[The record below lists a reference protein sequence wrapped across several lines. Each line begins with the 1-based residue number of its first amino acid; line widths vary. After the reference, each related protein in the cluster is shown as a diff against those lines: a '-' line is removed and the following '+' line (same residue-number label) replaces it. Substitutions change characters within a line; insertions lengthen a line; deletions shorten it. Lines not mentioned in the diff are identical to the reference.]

1 MTIFRRL
8 LLPLSL
14 LLPLLCACGP
24 SHRERLQQL
33 EALEA
38 RNSADSLM
46 TDDSLATVLAE
57 FFDDHGTPNERM
69 RAHYILGRTYA
80 DRGEAPAAL
89 EAYLDAAASAD
100 TTAADC
106 DWAKLSRVHAQSAQL
121 YNMYVQPRSQLE
133 HLRLAQYNAWR
144 GQDTIMAIE
153 CYAQTADAFA
163 LLHQPDSVVYI
174 REKASQMYTDLCL
187 SSSAARVLGSAIT
200 AALQCKDLKRA
211 KSFIDIYEKSTE
223 VVDENGTLRRNRY
236 IYYYIKGEYYLA
248 VNRLD
253 SAEMQFRMLQEK
265 GYTLN
270 HKIAASKGLQ
280 SVYEAY
286 KMPDSIAKYAS
297 LGYALNDSA
306 YSLAE
311 MENLQRMKASYD
323 YSRNKLRAEKMDAKA
338 KQQSERLRW
347 LIILVVIMALAIAY
361 VFYGYRKEKQRKL
374 LQYQQ
379 TMQKLVRAQEQMMAL
394 HAEENQEKE
403 HAIEIL
409 REEINSM
416 QQIVEAYQLQRTQE
430 KQLSADLR
438 IQSSP
443 VIDKFKHLIAENPP
457 QQATTQDMR
466 DLSAAINE
474 IIPDF
479 YTILSST
486 DLKLRRIEYDVC
498 LLTRAFFSPAEIS
511 KLTGQSNSNVAN
523 IRKRLLKRIYGIDD
537 SPNEFDKRIRQ
548 IG

>member
-1 MTIFRRL
+1 MSDGYKLNDYIAASDGLRQVY
-8 LLPLSL
+8 
-14 LLPLLCACGP
+14 
-24 SHRERLQQL
+24 ERKG
-33 EALEA
+33 
-38 RNSADSLM
+38 M
-46 TDDSLATVLAE
+46 PDSLA
-57 FFDDHGTPNERM
+57 
-69 RAHYILGRTYA
+69 
-80 DRGEAPAAL
+80 
-89 EAYLDAAASAD
+89 
-100 TTAADC
+100 
-106 DWAKLSRVHAQSAQL
+106 
-121 YNMYVQPRSQLE
+121 
-133 HLRLAQYNAWR
+133 
-144 GQDTIMAIE
+144 
-153 CYAQTADAFA
+153 
-163 LLHQPDSVVYI
+163 
-174 REKASQMYTDLCL
+174 
-187 SSSAARVLGSAIT
+187 
-200 AALQCKDLKRA
+200 
-211 KSFIDIYEKSTE
+211 
-223 VVDENGTLRRNRY
+223 
-236 IYYYIKGEYYLA
+236 
-248 VNRLD
+248 
-253 SAEMQFRMLQEK
+253 
-265 GYTLN
+265 
-270 HKIAASKGLQ
+270 
-280 SVYEAY
+280 
-286 KMPDSIAKYAS
+286 KYAMMA
-297 LGYALNDSA
+297 YVMNDSA